1 MAKIRGGGR
10 GSGIVHGQ
18 GDVSKRVG
26 GAGQGGSEKGQGSGK
41 GQSSSSR
48 GVRGEVVRGGSK
60 RGIRGN
66 RGGGVERGVQ
76 LGKNLVVHTINGLQM
91 IWLMQ

>member
-1 MAKIRGGGR
+1 MHGR
-10 GSGIVHGQ
+10 

-60 RGIRGN
+60 RGIRDN

-76 LGKNLVVHTINGLQM
+76 LGKNLEVHTINGLQM